1 MQHFQAI
8 VKNGRLVLDAPTDL
22 PEGEVVELVPADA
35 LLDDQLDDEELAREL
50 EAAADDI
57 KAGRLVDGETVM
69 ARLRARS

>member
-22 PEGEVVELVPADA
+22 PEGEVVDLVPADA
-35 LLDDQLDDEELAREL
+35 LLDDQLDDAELEREL

-57 KAGRLVDGETVM
+57 KAGRLVDGEAVM